1 MAAPKNRR
9 GGNREPD
16 FASPM
21 YENDPRDSNYPVE
34 TLPRQMGST
43 PDPLGLL
50 DDALETERS
59 DE

>member
-1 MAAPKNRR
+1 MASTRNRR
-9 GGNREPD
+9 GGEREPD

-34 TLPRQMGST
+34 ELPRAMGAC

-50 DDALETERS
+50 SDAEEVEKS

>member
-1 MAAPKNRR
+1 MASTRNRR
-9 GGNREPD
+9 GGEREPD

-34 TLPRQMGST
+34 ELPEAVGDTR
-43 PDPLGLL
+43 DPLGLL
-50 DDALETERS
+50 NDAEETETS